1 MDVLVSEGNVV
12 FLPKDYVAPE
22 TAKPDDL
29 AGLSSEVTALSAGQ
43 TAVFQGRTEQVDV
56 MEPELIAR
64 KLSWRQGVLAF
75 SGDPLADVVA
85 DVSRYTD
92 VVIEFEDDAIKD
104 IPVSGYFKIGGV
116 DEMFEALELMAG
128 LQVEQISAKRV
139 RLVRESEEG

>member
-12 FLPKDYVAPE
+12 FLPKDYVAPA